1 MCQLTLIKVKP
12 VRVGHSFTGLTVDD
26 KYSWDFR
33 KFSKDDFVVV
43 FDPPYYA
50 LLEEV
55 AVALIV
61 FRLVETIQIGLDTC
75 CCGRSKSVCSS
86 GWTETTYIP
95 RLRLE
100 VLIAAIDTT
109 DIHDRRSDSW
119 LSGEALAGDS
129 CAVGDPLLGCS
140 AMHIKCSLG
149 RDVSRL
155 DG

>member
-61 FRLVETIQIGLDTC
+61 FRLVETYLQMTVIHKRGVLTIQIGLDTC

-129 CAVGDPLLGCS
+129 CAVGDPLLG
-140 AMHIKCSLG
+140 
-149 RDVSRL
+149 
-155 DG
+155 